1 MRRRLKS
8 GDYGAIIADRAGAW
22 LVPRTQP
29 RSRAPANL
37 SRSTGET
44 PFSKAPGMLTEPI
57 RRADSRLRSD
67 GQPLSSPA
75 RNPTGESESS
85 DATVESVVRGGERC
99 NRKINHA

>member
-1 MRRRLKS
+1 MGHRLKS
-8 GDYGAIIADRAGAW
+8 GHYGAIIADRAGAW
-22 LVPRTQP
+22 LIPSTQP

-37 SRSTGET
+37 SKSGEP

-99 NRKINHA
+99 NRKI

>member
-1 MRRRLKS
+1 MGRRLKA

-22 LVPRTQP
+22 LVPCTQP

-37 SRSTGET
+37 SRSTGEP
-44 PFSKAPGMLTEPI
+44 PFSKAPGTLTEPI
-57 RRADSRLRSD
+57 RPADSRLRSD

-99 NRKINHA
+99 NRKI